1 MNAIIKVKSLKIEE
15 KFADVVFEIE
25 TSGCT
30 TSSCAH
36 FDIELVFTDKK
47 VTTHSIEGWTIEN
60 SDNSEKFTLK
70 RSIVE
75 QGLKNIKNI
84 EQPEFICN

>member
-25 TSGCT
+25 TPDCI

-36 FDIELVFTDKK
+36 FDIELVFTDDK

-60 SDNSEKFTLK
+60 SDNAEKFTLK

-75 QGLKNIKNI
+75 QGLKSIKNI